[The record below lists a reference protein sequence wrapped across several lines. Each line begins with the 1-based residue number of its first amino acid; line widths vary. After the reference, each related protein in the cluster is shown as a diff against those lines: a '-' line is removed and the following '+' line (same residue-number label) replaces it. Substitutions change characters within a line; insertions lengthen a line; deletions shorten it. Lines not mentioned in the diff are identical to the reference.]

1 MSGFRRATVL
11 GLLALLITACGGGGD
26 SGQHANGLEKAEI
39 RIGMLPLPEVA
50 PIQIAID
57 KGYFAAE
64 GLKVTTEQIT
74 GGAAAMPDLVS
85 GKLDI
90 MHSNYVSALLAAAS
104 GTVKLKIVG
113 AAYDAKPG
121 NFTLMTKKGSPITEL
136 SQLKGH
142 TIGVNTLN
150 NIATLTMSA
159 LLKPAGLAPQ
169 DVKFIE
175 RPFPEMAGALDSG
188 QVEVAFLPEP
198 FSQAAA
204 AQSGAVELAEPF
216 AGPMADFPIAGY
228 LTTETF
234 AAQNPKTVAAF
245 QRALS
250 KGAELALS
258 NPAEVAPALEK
269 YTKIDRAT
277 AATMKL
283 GGFATSVDPAKVQ
296 RVADL
301 MLEFGY
307 LKQKFDA
314 TPLIAAAPGS

>member
-1 MSGFRRATVL
+1 MRSGAV
-11 GLLALLITACGGGGD
+11 
-26 SGQHANGLEKAEI
+26 
-39 RIGMLPLPEVA
+39 
-50 PIQIAID
+50 
-57 KGYFAAE
+57 
-64 GLKVTTEQIT
+64 
-74 GGAAAMPDLVS
+74 VS
-85 GKLDI
+85 AV
-90 MHSNYVSALLAAAS
+90 VSALGVPGGRGDRRRVLPGHPHDAIEELEE
-104 GTVKLKIVG
+104 TVKLVLPTRPLTPEQ
-113 AAYDAKPG
+113 ARTPV
-121 NFTLMTKKGSPITEL
+121 

-159 LLKPAGLAPQ
+159 LLKPVGLAPQ

-198 FSQAAA
+198 FSQTAAG
-204 AQSGAVELAEPF
+204 QSGAVALAEPF
-216 AGPMADFPIAGY
+216 AGPLADFPIAGY

-234 AAQNPKTVAAF
+234 AAQNPKVVAAF
-245 QRALS
+245 QRALR
-250 KGAELALS
+250 KAAELALS

-283 GGFATSVDPAKVQ
+283 GGFATAVDPAKVQ

-307 LKQKFDA
+307 LKQKFDV
-314 TPLIAAAPGS
+314 TSLIAPAPGS